1 MAKQALKQQ
10 TTRVDT
16 PEGKALKNEA
26 LITYDDNVLPTP
38 QELEAYKQVDPKIVD
53 FLIESAKAEQ
63 AFRHGFENRKI
74 DIVKGADKGN
84 RIMDGVGMVFAFLAL
99 LACLGVSAFA
109 LYLNRPWFAGI
120 LGSGT
125 IIAIVS
131 IFVRRG
137 KTVDNTN
144 KKN

>member
-63 AFRHGFENRKI
+63 AFRHGFC
-74 DIVKGADKGN
+74 
-84 RIMDGVGMVFAFLAL
+84 F
-99 LACLGVSAFA
+99 LGV
-109 LYLNRPWFAGI
+109 AG
-120 LGSGT
+120 
-125 IIAIVS
+125 VS
-131 IFVRRG
+131 WSQCFCSLFESSLVCRNIGIRNHHCYSFDFCQEG
-137 KTVDNTN
+137 
-144 KKN
+144 